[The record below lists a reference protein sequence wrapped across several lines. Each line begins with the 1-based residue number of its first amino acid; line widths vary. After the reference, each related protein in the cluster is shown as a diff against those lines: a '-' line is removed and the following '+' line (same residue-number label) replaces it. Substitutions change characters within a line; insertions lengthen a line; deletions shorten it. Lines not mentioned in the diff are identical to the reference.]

1 VTTELVLTIIGVDK
15 PGLVEALSRTVTEH
29 GGNWE
34 ASRMARMAGRF
45 AGILRVTVAAER
57 AGELAAALQALEQK
71 GLRVVVEDRV
81 EAPVTG
87 AARTLEL
94 EMVGNDRAGVIRD
107 LSTALAARGVNIEDL
122 ETEASSAPMAGGL
135 LLRIDARLRV
145 PDAVTSAELRAALES
160 VASDYMIDLVETEG

>member
-1 VTTELVLTIIGVDK
+1 MTTELVLTIIGVDR

-45 AGILRVTVAAER
+45 AGILRVTVAADR
-57 AGELAAALQALEQK
+57 AGELTGALQSLEPK
-71 GLRVVVEDRV
+71 GLRVVVEERV
-81 EAPVTG
+81 EAAATG

-107 LSTALAARGVNIEDL
+107 LSTALAARGVNIEEL
-122 ETEASSAPMAGGL
+122 STEASPAPMAGGL
-135 LLRIDARLRV
+135 LLRIEARLRV
-145 PDAVTSAELRAALES
+145 PDEITSAELRSALES
-160 VASDYMIDLVETEG
+160 VASDYMIDLARPES